1 MKEMGRILN
10 NKEHY
15 FLSVDLGGEPTPD
28 EPTVFSVE
36 SLEALL
42 LQEQFE
48 IIDSVGHE
56 QPHSGWRHSSMRI
69 MARKKPQNPLK
80 LDNKEILRRYTARFP
95 LTPVVAEEKHPWN
108 RSFASS

>member
-48 IIDSVGHE
+48 IMILSATNSLTAGGAIAACASWHGRNHKIRLSSIIKKSSGAI
-56 QPHSGWRHSSMRI
+56 QPGFH
-69 MARKKPQNPLK
+69 
-80 LDNKEILRRYTARFP
+80 
-95 LTPVVAEEKHPWN
+95 
-108 RSFASS
+108 